1 MADYGQLQAC
11 KRCRVRKIKC
21 DKLAPRCSPCG
32 KANAACVVVDGATQV
47 EYSRES
53 IAQLEAQEKALRAA
67 CGQVAGAE
75 PISAVPGLPTGALSG
90 PSAFVGEASG
100 ISFLETAFSSPQWT
114 DSKSRLLKQVF
125 NRPQVRSGEPDIA
138 PANLPSREAATYLST
153 TYLKESQ
160 WQKPFLLES
169 EVQSLLDTV
178 YTRHNAP
185 NAPAQDKFR
194 LLMICA
200 IAAVPLRR
208 RGVIDFHPYSFFL
221 AACALTDNI
230 NILDGLDGIQNL
242 LLIARFGVYFHTG
255 ISLWELARVCIRLCI
270 ELELHLSPLIALDPI
285 HEQHQRR
292 VFWECYVQDRY
303 SSTTLGRP
311 FAIADDDIEVLL
323 PAPLFDNELYMQPLG
338 SLDRVSTTVGQRLA
352 PSPMDVFI
360 CFVRLRQITSRIHS
374 AFFTSR
380 KAVNTTHRSMTA
392 AAEVYVQYAAL
403 LADLEQWRSSTPHFV
418 EPECLYQRK
427 AWYDFLYEKDRNVL
441 VRGVI
446 ASIPTQHGQPPEEL
460 VEVCIDSATR
470 TIDLFAG
477 MYLQKQI
484 NCTRGYFQHL
494 FTAGLSL
501 MYYANTI
508 SQVTGES
515 PRSRLNE
522 KVLVEC
528 SMVLRSLSDIMTDAK
543 PFSRI
548 FDLVYEH
555 ATQGRSTAA
564 SSDDGRGNDH
574 DPTCAGTTNG
584 LLGQVQ
590 NTTGQG
596 LAYTS
601 AAPQENQG
609 TINTDFTSLDG
620 QWGWATFPEPLMLDM
635 EAYAG
640 QFACGDFSDDFMTGI
655 NDWDPN
661 GTWDNFNGL

>member
-1 MADYGQLQAC
+1 MDRLEKSTAQAGVQSTSGAFWRAGHC
-11 KRCRVRKIKC
+11 SSEFA
-21 DKLAPRCSPCG
+21 LAGGS
-32 KANAACVVVDGATQV
+32 D
-47 EYSRES
+47 
-53 IAQLEAQEKALRAA
+53 
-67 CGQVAGAE
+67 
-75 PISAVPGLPTGALSG
+75 LS
-90 PSAFVGEASG
+90 
-100 ISFLETAFSSPQWT
+100 
-114 DSKSRLLKQVF
+114 D
-125 NRPQVRSGEPDIA
+125 
-138 PANLPSREAATYLST
+138 
-153 TYLKESQ
+153 LKESQ

-242 LLIARFGVYFHTG
+242 LFIARFGVYFHTG

-285 HEQHQRR
+285 HEQHRRR

-311 FAIADDDIEVLL
+311 FAIADEDIEVLL
-323 PAPLFDNELYMQPLG
+323 PAPLFDHELYMQSPG
-338 SLDRVSTTVGQRLA
+338 SLDHHSTPVGQRLA
-352 PSPMDVFI
+352 PGPMDVFI

-374 AFFTSR
+374 AFFTTR

-403 LADLEQWRSSTPHFV
+403 TADLEQWRSSIPRFV
-418 EPECLYQRK
+418 EPECLYQRQS
-427 AWYDFLYEKDRNVL
+427 WYDFLYEKDRNFL

-446 ASIPTQHGQPPEEL
+446 ASIPAQHGQPPEEL
-460 VEVCIDSATR
+460 IEVCIDSATR
-470 TIDLFAG
+470 TIELFAG

-501 MYYANTI
+501 MYYASTMG
-508 SQVTGES
+508 QVTGES

-522 KVLVEC
+522 KVLIDC

-574 DPTCAGTTNG
+574 DPTPAGTTNG

-590 NTTGQG
+590 NTMGQG

-635 EAYAG
+635 ETYAG

-661 GTWDNFNGL
+661 ATWDNFNGL

>member
-338 SLDRVSTTVGQRLA
+338 SLDRVSTT
-352 PSPMDVFI
+352 
-360 CFVRLRQITSRIHS
+360 
-374 AFFTSR
+374 
-380 KAVNTTHRSMTA
+380 
-392 AAEVYVQYAAL
+392 
-403 LADLEQWRSSTPHFV
+403 WRSSTPHFV